1 MVDGKKKRELQEY
14 YVVKSNELI
23 QKARYSLTVQQQK
36 LILFAISKIKKND
49 PPEKVYELSI
59 DEVCSVMG
67 LELDAGGI
75 YYKRIKD
82 DLLKLTNRLWVK
94 FPDRESTVAWLND
107 ADIIPLSGTVY
118 ISFHP
123 KMCPFLFELQNR
135 YTQYQLYEVLTL
147 KGKYSIRL
155 YELLR
160 SFIMQDELREGK
172 EKEVSYSVDELKEL
186 LCCTSY
192 KRWAEFDRCV
202 LRKAVDEINLTS
214 DIIKVSYDTYKRG
227 NKITMIN
234 FIIGYPSLIEKFS
247 AHNEQRKRL
256 S

>member
-1 MVDGKKKRELQEY
+1 MVDGKKKRELQEF
-14 YVVKSNELI
+14 YVVKSNDLI
-23 QKARYSLTVQQQK
+23 QKARYSMTVQQQK
-36 LILFAISKIKKND
+36 LILYAISKIKRND
-49 PPEKVYELSI
+49 PPDKQYELSI

-67 LELDAGGI
+67 LELDAGGY
-75 YYKRIKD
+75 YYKAIKD
-82 DLLKLTNRLWVK
+82 DLLRLTNRIWVK
-94 FPDRESTVAWLND
+94 FPDRESTVSWLAD

-118 ISFHP
+118 ITFHQ
-123 KMCPFLFELQNR
+123 KMTPFLFELQNR

-160 SFIMQDELREGK
+160 SYVMQDELRDCK
-172 EKEVSYSVDELKEL
+172 EKEVSYTVDELREL
-186 LCCTSY
+186 LCCESY

-214 DIIKVSYDTYKRG
+214 DVIRISYDTYKRG
-227 NKITMIN
+227 NKVTKVN
-234 FIIGYPSLIEKFS
+234 FIINYPSAVEQMM

-256 S
+256 